1 MTATEQRATFAL
13 ASIYAMRMLGL
24 FLILPVFA
32 LYAEHLG
39 GATPL
44 LVGLAI
50 GAYGLTQALLQI
62 PFGMLSDRIGRK
74 PVIVFGLLLFAA
86 GSALAAVATEIWLVV
101 LGRALQGSGAI
112 AAAVMA
118 LLADLTRES
127 QRTKAMALIGMTIG
141 LSFTVALMAGP
152 LLNELWGVPGIF
164 WLVAVLALAGIGIV
178 LFVVPTPARSTLH
191 RDAEVVGGEFGAVL
205 RDGQLLRLD
214 FGIVALHMV
223 RTSLF
228 LAVPLELRD
237 EAGLASVAHWQVYLP
252 AMLLAVATMVPFIV
266 LAERYG
272 RMKGVFLGAVVVLGV
287 AQLGLYAQA
296 PTVWGIAFWV
306 YAFFV
311 GFNLLERW
319 SGSAPAGPGTMP
331 GWAGCPLS
339 GDAAVLAAALGLV
352 ERRVRPLEHGLGDVV
367 APELGEP
374 AGDGD
379 LDRPVAG
386 VQPGAGHRD
395 PHLVRD
401 LEPAVQR
408 GADQQDRE
416 LLAAVAGD
424 EVGPAQPA
432 PERLGDDPQGLV
444 AGRVAEAVVD
454 RLEVVDVEDRKG
466 QRRAEPAPA
475 RVLLRE
481 PLVPGLAVWQL
492 GHRVDHRALLHQRDL
507 APQVGRLLLQG
518 AELLAQRQLGG
529 AGVTVALLF
538 GREVVG
544 HPALDDRQVL
554 GDRRA

>member
-74 PVIVFGLLLFAA
+74 PVIVFGLALFAA
-86 GSALAAVATEIWLVV
+86 GSVLAAVATDIWLVI

-164 WLVAVLALAGIGIV
+164 WLVAALALAGIGIV
-178 LFVVPTPARSTLH
+178 LFVVPSPARSTLH
-191 RDAEVVGGEFGAVL
+191 RDTEVVGGELGAVL

-214 FGIVALHMV
+214 FGIFALHMV
-223 RTSLF
+223 LTSLF

-237 EAGLASVAHWQVYLP
+237 EAGLATVAHWQVYLP

-272 RMKGVFLGAVVVLGV
+272 RMKGVFLGAVFVLGV

-296 PTVWGIAFWV
+296 PTVWGIGFWV

-311 GFNLLERW
+311 GFNLLEATLP
-319 SGSAPAGPGTMP
+319 SLVSKVAPARAKGTAM
-331 GWAGCPLS
+331 GVYSTSQFAGAFVGGL
-339 GDAAVLAAALGLV
+339 GGGLAHQYFGVEGVFLFGAAVCLLWLTVAAGLRAPQGLATQVLAVDARTEQDAAALAA
-352 ERRVRPLEHGLGDVV
+352 R
-367 APELGEP
+367 
-374 AGDGD
+374 
-379 LDRPVAG
+379 
-386 VQPGAGHRD
+386 
-395 PHLVRD
+395 
-401 LEPAVQR
+401 
-408 GADQQDRE
+408 
-416 LLAAVAGD
+416 LLAVPG
-424 EVGPAQPA
+424 
-432 PERLGDDPQGLV
+432 
-444 AGRVAEAVVD
+444 VAEATVVAAEGTAYLKVD
-454 RLEVVDVEDRKG
+454 R
-466 QRRAEPAPA
+466 RR
-475 RVLLRE
+475 
-481 PLVPGLAVWQL
+481 
-492 GHRVDHRALLHQRDL
+492 L
-507 APQVGRLLLQG
+507 APG
-518 AELLAQRQLGG
+518 
-529 AGVTVALLF
+529 
-538 GREVVG
+538 
-544 HPALDDRQVL
+544 ALDAFGAAD
-554 GDRRA
+554 A

>member
-74 PVIVFGLLLFAA
+74 PVIVFGLALFAA
-86 GSALAAVATEIWLVV
+86 GSVLAAVATDIWLVI

-164 WLVAVLALAGIGIV
+164 WLVAALALAGIGIV
-178 LFVVPTPARSTLH
+178 LSQHPAPRH
-191 RDAEVVGGEFGAVL
+191 RGRRRRARCRPA
-205 RDGQLLRLD
+205 QLLRLD
-214 FGIVALHMV
+214 FGIFALHMV
-223 RTSLF
+223 LTSLF

-237 EAGLASVAHWQVYLP
+237 EAGLATVAHWQVYLP

-296 PTVWGIAFWV
+296 PTVWGIGFWV

-311 GFNLLERW
+311 GFNLLEATLP
-319 SGSAPAGPGTMP
+319 SLVSKVAPARAKGTAM
-331 GWAGCPLS
+331 GVYSTSQFAGAFVGGLGGGLAHQHFGVEGVFLFGAGVCLLWIAVAAGLRAPQGLATQVLAV
-339 GDAAVLAAALGLV
+339 DARTEQDAAALAA
-352 ERRVRPLEHGLGDVV
+352 R
-367 APELGEP
+367 
-374 AGDGD
+374 
-379 LDRPVAG
+379 
-386 VQPGAGHRD
+386 
-395 PHLVRD
+395 
-401 LEPAVQR
+401 
-408 GADQQDRE
+408 
-416 LLAAVAGD
+416 LLAVPG
-424 EVGPAQPA
+424 
-432 PERLGDDPQGLV
+432 
-444 AGRVAEAVVD
+444 VAEATVVAAEGTAYLKVD
-454 RLEVVDVEDRKG
+454 R
-466 QRRAEPAPA
+466 RR
-475 RVLLRE
+475 
-481 PLVPGLAVWQL
+481 
-492 GHRVDHRALLHQRDL
+492 L
-507 APQVGRLLLQG
+507 APG
-518 AELLAQRQLGG
+518 
-529 AGVTVALLF
+529 
-538 GREVVG
+538 
-544 HPALDDRQVL
+544 ALDAFGAAD
-554 GDRRA
+554 A